1 MSRRFRLLAPS
12 LALLLLLPAAY
23 RAWAQPDR
31 RGNDRDDEEEEE
43 EEEDRGGDE
52 EVLEETPEV
61 DAEGIPSGYRK
72 IENVDVTTG
81 MRDDTFWTVEVG
93 DDGTIYVG
101 TMEGRSYIS
110 KDGGTTWSESW
121 VLPEVKSLF
130 QFVGQTMFL
139 GKVRSDNAMHPV
151 QLRPFRSDARTGI
164 IPSFFGRRASAA
176 GDYSESIGGGTLA
189 LDQPTGV
196 VGGFGVVP
204 GSPRDE
210 VWTQSQLARLDPGV
224 TLGAALSARAPRLS
238 ILLGVRGRPIAN
250 ISLQRL
256 LLTIA
261 QRVTE
266 VRRIVPD
273 PKNRMHLMAA
283 TWYGLYQS
291 YDGGVSW
298 VRTFSGMTISE
309 RGIYDIVFDPNV
321 ANRVYMGTQRGLFIS
336 DNNGDGWKKSTVV
349 PEILVKKIAIDPK
362 DPKKIYIAGLGG
374 VFRSNDGLRSVS
386 VSYFSAIPRWND
398 VFWITMDPNDPEIA
412 YLGTGAGLVKTEK
425 LSTSTV
431 RDWHFLKPM
440 RLENLVTQ
448 WVYTCSKHKGHLY
461 TGTRADL
468 HTINYGANGPDS
480 YILESWNAGEDWRV
494 LAALKSAGDLRWF
507 MPDPRNPDEVWV
519 AFSRSLHHIKR
530 LPDSASAEPVVQG
543 TLVHPEDPSLG
554 QLLDA
559 ALKYH
564 ELDVGSYQRN
574 LDKLR
579 LGNWLP
585 SRLNIQFKYHRIRGG
600 GVQDDIQFA
609 DDRYRVGARARE
621 LRIMAFA
628 TWRLPDIWYEPKSIT
643 MQRIRE
649 LTMNDEVRNRIYTV
663 IQRNY
668 GELQRLKARRIAAR
682 RTGAKRDLYTR
693 AVEQVRLEQLEA
705 MVDLTSGGYLTKWKK
720 KRKQER

>member
-1 MSRRFRLLAPS
+1 MSRRFRLLAP
-12 LALLLLLPAAY
+12 LAALFLLPAGQL
-23 RAWAQPDR
+23 RAQPD
-31 RGNDRDDEEEEE
+31 DDEEE
-43 EEEDRGGDE
+43 DDA
-52 EVLEETPEV
+52 EV
-61 DAEGIPSGYRK
+61 DEDEPIEEAPDLDDEGIPSGYRK
-72 IENVDVTTG
+72 FENIDVTTG
-81 MRDDTFWTVEVG
+81 MRDDTFWSVEAG
-93 DDGTIYVG
+93 TDGTIYVG
-101 TMEGRSYIS
+101 TMEGRAYIS

-130 QFVGQTMFL
+130 QYVGQTMFL
-139 GKVRSDNAMHPV
+139 GKERSDNTHLAV
-151 QLRPFRSDARTGI
+151 RLREFEFRQVLSPFFGKPGYSTGI
-164 IPSFFGRRASAA
+164 GA
-176 GDYSESIGGGTLA
+176 GLSD
-189 LDQPTGV
+189 LDQAV
-196 VGGFGVVP
+196 AP
-204 GSPRDE
+204 GSAGALVRGSPKAE
-210 VWTQSQLARLDPGV
+210 VRRQAQLAALDPGV
-224 TLGAALSARAPRLS
+224 VLGAALSARAPRLS
-238 ILLGVRGRPIAN
+238 ILLSVRGRPIAN
-250 ISLQRL
+250 ISLKRL

-261 QRVTE
+261 QRLTE

-273 PKNRMHLMAA
+273 PKDPKHLMAA

-309 RGIYDIVFDPNV
+309 RGIYDIVFDP
-321 ANRVYMGTQRGLFIS
+321 ARPNRVYMGTQRGLFVS

-349 PEILVKKIAIDPK
+349 PEILVKKIALDPK

-374 VFRSNDGLRSVS
+374 VFRSNDGLQSVS
-386 VSYFSAIPRWND
+386 LAYFSGIPRWND
-398 VFWITMDPNDPEIA
+398 VFWITIDPNDTDTA

-425 LSTSTV
+425 LSTSTL
-431 RDWHFLKPM
+431 RDWQFLKPM

-468 HTINYGANGPDS
+468 HTINYGANGPES

-494 LAALKSAGDLRWF
+494 LAALKTAGDLRWF
-507 MPDPRNPDEVWV
+507 QPDPRNPDEVWV

-530 LPDSASAEPVVQG
+530 LPDSATARPVAQG
-543 TLVHPEDPSLG
+543 QPVLPGDPSLG

-564 ELDVGSYQRN
+564 ELDIGSYQKN
-574 LDKLR
+574 LDKMR
-579 LGNWLP
+579 RGNWVP
-585 SRLNIQFKYHRIRGG
+585 TRFNVQFSYFRIRGG
-600 GVQDDIQFA
+600 ATQDDFQFA
-609 DDRYRVGARARE
+609 EDRFRVGASASE
-621 LRIMAFA
+621 LRIMGIAA
-628 TWRLPDIWYEPKSIT
+628 WRLPDIWYEHKSVA

-668 GELQRLKARRIAAR
+668 GELQRLKARQIAAR

-693 AVEQVRLEQLEA
+693 AVEHVRIQQLEA
-705 MVDLTSGGYLTKWKK
+705 MVDLTSGGYVTRWNKK